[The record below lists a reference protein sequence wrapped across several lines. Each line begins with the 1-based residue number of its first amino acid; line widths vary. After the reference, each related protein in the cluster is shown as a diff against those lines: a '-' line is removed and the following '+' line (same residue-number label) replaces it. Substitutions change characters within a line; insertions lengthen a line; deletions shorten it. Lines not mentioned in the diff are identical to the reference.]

1 MVSRSCT
8 ALPSLTHSSGR
19 HILGVPLSPCVCP
32 ICDATHEVSV
42 EPPCFVGTNSA
53 ALCRRSLDLGQFERF
68 KRVFFTPHFQPMLGH
83 AEATLLSEIPI
94 SDCKWRGRIL
104 ILHGVDDSEQA
115 VYDITMDKVPLLPC
129 QQRHHAP
136 LLTWS

>member
-1 MVSRSCT
+1 MASRSCT
-8 ALPSLTHSSGR
+8 ALPSLTHSSGQ
-19 HILGVPLSPCVCP
+19 HTLGVPL
-32 ICDATHEVSV
+32 
-42 EPPCFVGTNSA
+42 PPCLCPDNNPRGAGRNNGMLWTDQA

-104 ILHGVDDSEQA
+104 ILHGVDASEQA
-115 VYDITMDKVPLLPC
+115 VYDITMGKVTLLPC
-129 QQRHHAP
+129 QRQHPP
-136 LLTWS
+136 LLAWS